1 MGDAIVAAT
10 QLNDVRV
17 IIALFIVGATSI
29 ALTLH
34 WVLRTVLPWF
44 IGLAVRHCA
53 ASTPRNGRAI
63 SFTAV
68 RRAKGRTAHDGGGRS
83 MNDYSTW
90 DSRLTTRM
98 ATTGELRQSKRVA
111 IEYR

>member
-44 IGLAVRHCA
+44 IGLAVRHRA
-53 ASTPRNGRAI
+53 AVDA
-63 SFTAV
+63 
-68 RRAKGRTAHDGGGRS
+68 
-83 MNDYSTW
+83 
-90 DSRLTTRM
+90 
-98 ATTGELRQSKRVA
+98 SKRSRDFLYVDA
-111 IEYR
+111 TRERTDGARWRRKIDE

>member
-17 IIALFIVGATSI
+17 IIALFIVSATSI

-44 IGLAVRHCA
+44 IGLVVRHRA
-53 ASTPRNGRAI
+53 VSTP
-63 SFTAV
+63 
-68 RRAKGRTAHDGGGRS
+68 
-83 MNDYSTW
+83 
-90 DSRLTTRM
+90 
-98 ATTGELRQSKRVA
+98 
-111 IEYR
+111 

>member
-44 IGLAVRHCA
+44 IGLVVRHRA

-63 SFTAV
+63 SFTSM